1 MVKKTVEHVSCVLS
15 PHRDRFSLYVELPI
29 THKSGVVASDSR
41 SQEDKICLDDHELL
55 DEPVQEE
62 IMSRQKVLAVHFL
75 SGELSVLGAL
85 AVVPFPLLLL
95 LLVAVVAGG
104 VSTCAYVI
112 SLSSAPT

>member
-1 MVKKTVEHVSCVLS
+1 M
-15 PHRDRFSLYVELPI
+15 P
-29 THKSGVVASDSR
+29 
-41 SQEDKICLDDHELL
+41 
-55 DEPVQEE
+55 
-62 IMSRQKVLAVHFL
+62 RQNVLAGHFL
-75 SGELSVLGAL
+75 WGELSVLGAL